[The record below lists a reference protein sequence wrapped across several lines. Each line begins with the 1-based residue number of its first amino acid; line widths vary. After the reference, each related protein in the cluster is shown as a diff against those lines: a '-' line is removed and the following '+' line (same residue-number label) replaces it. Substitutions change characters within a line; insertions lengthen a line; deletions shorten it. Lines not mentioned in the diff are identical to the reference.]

1 MIKNYGPKNPPP
13 GRNLGA
19 SFPSPSGN
27 LKNENQLSVPSIY
40 IVVLDLETILKAL
53 EAFNQLVA
61 TERWGA
67 TDIAFL
73 PTNDDFDPKYVD
85 CRYTYVDSNF
95 QGCPPTKAVQNPVEI
110 LLNLW
115 VSFKEQ
121 LIIML

>member
-1 MIKNYGPKNPPP
+1 MF
-13 GRNLGA
+13 
-19 SFPSPSGN
+19 SVFSDFPVTYWKFIYSIRSIAY
-27 LKNENQLSVPSIY
+27 LK
-40 IVVLDLETILKAL
+40 TILKAL

-95 QGCPPTKAVQNPVEI
+95 
-110 LLNLW
+110 
-115 VSFKEQ
+115 
-121 LIIML
+121 

>member
-1 MIKNYGPKNPPP
+1 MSFKN
-13 GRNLGA
+13 
-19 SFPSPSGN
+19 FQ
-27 LKNENQLSVPSIY
+27 LKIENSLIAFTAY
-40 IVVLDLETILKAL
+40 LHREIILKAL

-95 QGCPPTKAVQNPVEI
+95 QGCPPTKGVQNPVEI
-110 LLNLW
+110 LPNLW
-115 VSFKEQ
+115 VSQ
-121 LIIML
+121 RTTLMYLINEYSLNYLQCLAPSSCQS